1 MVKWKSKFPI
11 DSLKESVS
19 PLPLALKG
27 RPHFTKLFSWT
38 KSLKILPNKS
48 DFRITATSP
57 EWELLSVAF
66 PPTINWHQSKLLSE
80 MKHSE
85 SFLLKIVGN
94 PTTLTRARTPD
105 LSTTA

>member
-19 PLPLALKG
+19 PLPPALKG
-27 RPHFTKLFSWT
+27 RPYFTKLFSWT

-66 PPTINWHQSKLLSE
+66 PDNQLAPIQ
-80 MKHSE
+80 
-85 SFLLKIVGN
+85 
-94 PTTLTRARTPD
+94 TTE
-105 LSTTA
+105 